1 MLKPAILG
9 AFALTFVDIIKELP
23 LVLNLRPFN
32 FYTLS
37 TKVFEYANDEMIP
50 ESAIP
55 SLVIVLVSFVAIFI
69 LYKVADKEES

>member
-1 MLKPAILG
+1 MLKSVILG
-9 AFALTFVDIIKELP
+9 AFALTFVEIIKELP

-55 SLVIVLVSFVAIFI
+55 SLIIVIVSFIAIFI
-69 LYKVADKEES
+69 LYKVADKEDA

>member
-1 MLKPAILG
+1 M
-9 AFALTFVDIIKELP
+9 EHLP
-23 LVLNLRPFN
+23 LLLYLRPFN